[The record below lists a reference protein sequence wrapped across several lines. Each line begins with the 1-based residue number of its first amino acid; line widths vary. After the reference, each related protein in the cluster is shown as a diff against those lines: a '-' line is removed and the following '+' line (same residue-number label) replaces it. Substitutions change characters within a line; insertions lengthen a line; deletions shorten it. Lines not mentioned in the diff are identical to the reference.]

1 MGSQFPCIKVVRTK
15 LIKMSQIARIAIS
28 RSCLSGWQ
36 RPAVV
41 LSQQTSR
48 ALTTTTANKDID
60 SAAKFIGAGA
70 ATVGVAGSGAGIG
83 TVFGSLIIGYA
94 STSVGGRSP
103 AGIVS
108 DPWQIFAIN
117 QQASVSRTG
126 ERTDQFTCLDTDECT
141 TGKDV
146 CMLLEEGGVCT
157 NTDGTH
163 TCACADGYTGDGYS
177 TERYTAANAV
187 EGFVAPGGVDPAT
200 HTGCADVDECTLYT
214 DICGADTECT
224 NPVGSYTCGDEPE
237 PTEGPTIEPSTDP
250 SQPTTAPDWVPSV
263 TTLPV
268 MTKWRLTVVV
278 PLAPCPAPP
287 AKQSTLARSHVL
299 TLVN

>member
-1 MGSQFPCIKVVRTK
+1 MGNGNCVNEPGGYSCGCHDGFELTIPGRT
-15 LIKMSQIARIAIS
+15 LI
-28 RSCLSGWQ
+28 
-36 RPAVV
+36 
-41 LSQQTSR
+41 
-48 ALTTTTANKDID
+48 ALPN
-60 SAAKFIGAGA
+60 SAMN
-70 ATVGVAGSGAGIG
+70 
-83 TVFGSLIIGYA
+83 SLR
-94 STSVGGRSP
+94 TSVGGRSP

-200 HTGCADVDECTLYT
+200 YTGCADVDECTLYT
-214 DICGADTECT
+214 DICGADIECT
-224 NPVGSYTCGDEPE
+224 NTVGSYTCGDEPE
-237 PTEGPTIEPSTDP
+237 PTEGPTIEPST
-250 SQPTTAPDWVPSV
+250 APDWVPSV

-268 MTKWRLTVVV
+268 TTKWRLTVVV